1 MHRNVRSRV
10 TINGSF
16 SNNFLVQIDL
26 YQGSVL
32 RPLLFTV
39 VLEVLSKD
47 RRARSPEELLYADDL
62 ALFSKP
68 IEVLKGKLEPSRTTM
83 SQQG

>member
-1 MHRNVRSRV
+1 MYRNVRSRV

-16 SNNFLVQIDL
+16 SNNFSVQIDL

-32 RPLLFTV
+32 CPLLFTV

-47 RRARSPEELLYADDL
+47 RRARSLEELLYADDL

-68 IEVLKGKLEPSRTTM
+68 IEGLKGKLEASRTTL

>member
-47 RRARSPEELLYADDL
+47 RRARSPEELLYADDW

-68 IEVLKGKLEPSRTTM
+68 IEVLKGKLEASRTTL